1 LNNVIR
7 ELHVNGREFKDL
19 IYEQFGRMANAFSS
33 PKRLEIVDLLAQGER
48 DVESLSK
55 LTSMTMANT
64 SRHLQILKAARLVD
78 VRREGVRIFYRLAD
92 AQVLQCWMGL
102 QSLAEKR
109 TAEVRE
115 IARLFFEERDAME
128 AISID
133 ELWNRTQ
140 NNDVVVLDVRPSEE
154 YKNGHI
160 AGAISIPLSEL
171 KNRLD
176 EVPLDHDVVAY
187 CRGPYCVLSAEAVTI
202 LRDAGLEVVRLRDGF
217 HEWRLAGL
225 PVEQA

>member
-1 LNNVIR
+1 
-7 ELHVNGREFKDL
+7 VNGREFKDL

-55 LTSMTMANT
+55 LTSMTIANT

-78 VRREGVRIFYRLAD
+78 VRRVGVRIFYRLAD

-133 ELWNRTQ
+133 ELWKRTQ

-160 AGAISIPLSEL
+160 AGAISMPLSEL

-176 EVPLDHDVVAY
+176 EIPLDHEVVAY

-225 PVEQA
+225 PVDQARVDN